1 MVLSSILVNK
11 MKKTAVI
18 VSSLALLTAVLPS
31 ASAQF
36 KLGRGMLSGGG
47 QKNAFASAKISYQQW
62 TDAKRSRTLPVKI
75 YLPSSAVEA
84 RAPYPVVIFSHGLG
98 GSVEAAPY
106 LAEAWTKAGYFC
118 LFVQHPGSDSEV
130 WKPALMQG
138 KNAMIGRLKG
148 AANGENL
155 IERVGDIKFVIDE
168 LTRRNQ
174 SEGELKGQLDLSKIA
189 MTGHSL
195 GAGTTLALAGQSY
208 GQGYG
213 NNSSAADPRI
223 KAAIYLCPPVNV
235 SRIVPGKTYAQI
247 KIPGLLLTGTEDVS
261 AIHET
266 RAEDRRLPFDGISA
280 PHQYLVNFKGANHAT
295 FGGSRGFRSGGAED
309 EKFHLLIAK
318 VTTEFLDAALKNDT
332 SAWQWLD
339 GAPVKEFLGPSAFFE
354 RK

>member
-1 MVLSSILVNK
+1 MVLSSILVNE
-11 MKKTAVI
+11 MKKTAVTI
-18 VSSLALLTAVLPS
+18 LSLALAMAVMPS

-36 KLGRGMLSGGG
+36 KLGREMLSGGG
-47 QKNAFASAKISYQQW
+47 QKNVFASAKISYQQW
-62 TDAKRSRTLPVKI
+62 TDAKRARTLPVKI
-75 YLPSSAVEA
+75 YLPSDAVA
-84 RAPYPVVIFSHGLG
+84 AKAPYPVVIFSHGLG

-130 WKPALMQG
+130 WRPALMQG

-155 IERVGDIKFVIDE
+155 IERVGDIKFIIDE

-174 SEGELKGQLDLSKIA
+174 SEGELKGQLDLTKIA
-189 MTGHSL
+189 MSGHSF

-208 GQGYG
+208 GQYG
-213 NNSSAADPRI
+213 QGTSASDPRI

-235 SRIVPGKTYAQI
+235 ARIVPGKTYAQI

-261 AIHET
+261 PIYET
-266 RAEDRRLPFDGISA
+266 RAEDRRRPFDGISA

-295 FGGSRGFRSGGAED
+295 FGGSRGFRKGGAED
-309 EKFHLLIAK
+309 DKFHLLIAK
-318 VTTEFLDAALKNDT
+318 VTTEFLDAALKNDAA
-332 SAWQWLD
+332 AWQWLD
-339 GAPVKEFLGPSAFFE
+339 GPAVEQCLANTAYFE
-354 RK
+354 RR